1 MARTARQLVDEA
13 LARVRSL
20 DVAQAR
26 ERLGQPGI
34 AFIDLREPA
43 ERAAHGTI
51 PGALH
56 APRGLIEFWFDP
68 ASPWH
73 RPEFAGHRELVLF
86 CAAGWRSALAAQTL
100 DDLGLAGV
108 SHLREG
114 FAAWAA
120 VGGPVVAVEP
130 APTPSTLSQGQAP
143 GGDLPPPRI
152 D

>member
-1 MARTARQLVDEA
+1 MPRTARELVEDA
-13 LARVRSL
+13 LERVTSL
-20 DVAQAR
+20 EVAEAR
-26 ERLGQPGI
+26 ERLGQPGV

-43 ERAAHGTI
+43 ELQAHGTI

-86 CAAGWRSALAAQTL
+86 CAAGWRSALAARTL
-100 DDLGLAGV
+100 EELGLPGV

-114 FAAWAA
+114 FAGWTAG
-120 VGGPVVAVEP
+120 GGPVVAATVGAPLDGP
-130 APTPSTLSQGQAP
+130 AQGQGP
-143 GGDLPPPRI
+143 GGVATPPRI